1 MKAEPGADRGRLLL
15 FAVMAAAACAIVY
28 ELIIAAVS
36 SYLLGN
42 TVHQF
47 SITIGLFMFS
57 MGVGSFLS
65 KYIESRI
72 LDRFILVEAA
82 LGLIGGVSSSLLF
95 AAYVYLESETAYAA
109 AMYALILVIGAL
121 VGLEIPLLT
130 RLMRERASLQDAL
143 AKALAFDYIGAL
155 AGAVAF
161 PYLLLKSLGLIQS
174 GFVVGLF
181 NVVIGGAVLAQR
193 WKEAETRRLLA
204 ICLAG
209 SAAALG
215 FLTVKADAVYASLEG
230 RLYASRIAA
239 SVRSPYQRAV
249 VTREAGQRLSPEKNE
264 PTPYAATAKRG
275 DDLRLFIDGQI
286 QFSSVDEYRYH
297 EALVHPA
304 MSLAKR
310 RARVLILGGGDGLAV
325 REVLKY
331 PDVEQITLVDID
343 STIVEMCRNNPEIAA
358 LNERS
363 LDHPKLRIVYEDA
376 FKFVEKTAEQFDAAI
391 IDLPDPNHESL
402 AKLYSVEFYRIL
414 RSRLTDGGTVA
425 TQSASPF
432 FSRAAFWCIHRSMEA
447 AGYASTLAYHLEVPS
462 MGNWGF
468 NLGAA
473 QPVSPDEIQLSVP
486 TLYLTEASLSAMF
499 AFGKDVAEIDANP
512 NTLMKP
518 ILIHYYDDPRWA
530 YY

>member
-1 MKAEPGADRGRLLL
+1 MKTEPRADRGRLLL

-65 KYIESRI
+65 KYIERRI
-72 LDRFILVEAA
+72 LDRFILVEAS
-82 LGLIGGVSSSLLF
+82 LGFIGGISSSLLF
-95 AAYVYLESETAYAA
+95 AAYVYLESEAAYAA
-109 AMYALILVIGAL
+109 AMYLLILVIGAL

-161 PYLLLKSLGLIQS
+161 PYLLLKSFGLIQS
-174 GFVVGLF
+174 GFIVGLL
-181 NVVIGGAVLAQR
+181 NALIGGIVLARGWRQAKKR
-193 WKEAETRRLLA
+193 FFLTV
-204 ICLAG
+204 CLIAAG
-209 SAAALG
+209 GILG
-215 FLTVKADAVYASLEG
+215 FLTWKADAVDASLE
-230 RLYASRIAA
+230 RQLYASRIAA
-239 SVRSPYQRAV
+239 TARSPYQRAV
-249 VTREAGQRLSPEKNE
+249 VTRAAGPRLHPEKNK
-264 PTPYAATAKRG
+264 PTPYLAAAKRG

-310 RARVLILGGGDGLAV
+310 RARVLILGGGDGLAA

-331 PDVEQITLVDID
+331 PDVELITLVDID
-343 STIVEMCRNNPEIAA
+343 PTIVEMCRNNPEIAA
-358 LNERS
+358 LNEGS

-376 FKFVEKTAEQFDAAI
+376 YKFVENTGELFDAAL

-402 AKLYSVEFYRIL
+402 AKLYSVQFYRIL
-414 RSRLTDGGTVA
+414 RARLSDGGTVA
-425 TQSASPF
+425 AQSASPF

-462 MGNWGF
+462 MGDWGF
-468 NLGAA
+468 NLGSTL
-473 QPVSPDEIQLSVP
+473 PVSPDQIRLSVP
-486 TLYLTEASLSAMF
+486 TLYLTDESLAAMF
-499 AFGKDVAEIDANP
+499 AFGKDVSEIDANP